1 MAMSPKG
8 QEGARVKKAYEELKT
23 YMDRAMAVKTAMTLF
38 EWDNET
44 LAPKEAG
51 ELTARVI
58 GILSGEFFQILT
70 DGRVEELLKECG
82 GLEPAGTP
90 GTTGTPGTADTPE
103 KNGVSPQPQVPEK
116 SAALTPAEAANVRE
130 LAQELD
136 KIRSIPKEEYQEFA
150 RLPASSTAAWTRA
163 KKAQDFEAFAPVL
176 KKVIGFQKRFAG
188 YRARKGEKVYD
199 VMLNDFE
206 PGFSMEQ
213 LDGFFDL
220 LKQELVPFL
229 KKVMTEGK
237 KIDNGFL
244 TGDYPEEKQ
253 EKLARFLAS

>member
-116 SAALTPAEAANVRE
+116 SAALTPAEAAKDVYKR
-130 LAQELD
+130 QEQ
-136 KIRSIPKEEYQEFA
+136 RSSQFTFKLQQIFIE
-150 RLPASSTAAWTRA
+150 R
-163 KKAQDFEAFAPVL
+163 
-176 KKVIGFQKRFAG
+176 
-188 YRARKGEKVYD
+188 RARYVE
-199 VMLNDFE
+199 
-206 PGFSMEQ
+206 
-213 LDGFFDL
+213 
-220 LKQELVPFL
+220 
-229 KKVMTEGK
+229 
-237 KIDNGFL
+237 
-244 TGDYPEEKQ
+244 
-253 EKLARFLAS
+253 